1 VEATVTAVQRDLP
14 TDEAHDLLDLV
25 KELAAKLL
33 EPQVQRFEDDEA
45 FPREVFRE
53 LGAAGL
59 LSLPYAEELGGGGQ
73 PYEVYLQVLEELS
86 AAWGAVGLGVSVHGL
101 SCFPVAR
108 YGTDAQR
115 DRFLPGM
122 LGGDQLG
129 AYCLSEPTS
138 GSDAAALR
146 TRAVADPDG
155 SAYEVTGTK
164 AWITHGGVADFYN
177 IMARTGQ
184 DGPRGISCL
193 LADAGTPGLTAAA
206 PERKMGYRSS
216 RTSQI
221 LLDRARV
228 DADRLIGE
236 PGQGFT
242 IAMSALDA
250 GRLGIA
256 ACAVGIATAALEA
269 ATAYARERQQFG
281 QRIIDFQGLSF
292 MLADMATQVAAARE
306 LYLAAAR
313 RRDAGQPFSVPAAMA
328 KLFATDT
335 CMRVTTDAVQ
345 VLGGAGYVQDFPVE
359 RWFREAKVLQIVE
372 GTNQIQRLVIGRAL
386 AHG

>member
-1 VEATVTAVQRDLP
+1 MTGVQRDLP

-25 KELAAKLL
+25 RELSVKVLK
-33 EPQVQRFEDDEA
+33 PQVEQFEDAED

-59 LSLPYAEELGGGGQ
+59 LSLPYPQDLGGGGQ

-86 AAWGAVGLGVSVHGL
+86 AAWGAVGLGISVHGL

-108 YGTDAQR
+108 YGTEAQR
-115 DRFLPGM
+115 ERFLPGM

-138 GSDAAALR
+138 GSDAAALT
-146 TRAVADPDG
+146 TRATATADG
-155 SAYEVTGTK
+155 SAYQVTGTK

-177 IMARTGQ
+177 IMARTGP

-193 LADAGTPGLTAAA
+193 LADARTPGLSAGAA
-206 PERKMGYRSS
+206 ERKMGYRSS

-221 LLDRARV
+221 VLDDARV

-269 ATAYARERQQFG
+269 ATDYARERRQFG

-306 LYLAAAR
+306 LYLSAAR
-313 RRDAGQPFSVPAAMA
+313 RKDAGQPFSVPAAMA

-335 CMRVTTDAVQ
+335 CMKVTTDAVQ
-345 VLGGAGYVQDFPVE
+345 VLGGAGYVRDFPVE

-386 AHG
+386 ADD

>member
-1 VEATVTAVQRDLP
+1 MTAVQRDLP